1 MNFFLVLAED
11 VDEDY
16 EYDYEVETDAS
27 ADETVKE
34 VHRPVINSQPT
45 HVQVSLGGIIRLPC
59 NTDFLSG
66 KVND

>member
-1 MNFFLVLAED
+1 MAGD
-11 VDEDY
+11 ADEDY
-16 EYDYEVETDAS
+16 EYDYQVETDAS

-45 HVQVSLGGIIRLPC
+45 HVRVSLGGLISLPC

-66 KVND
+66 KVCV